1 MHAHGLADSRTKAPG
16 NHKKLKSQT
25 SLNQHLLVEIMNNYQ
40 IISLI
45 ISGIAALGTVGATV
59 VALYLSNRQE
69 KVNLK
74 ASVYKAVITG
84 GPLPWPEQIAFSI
97 TNRSKFPVQID
108 EFGWTLPKSP
118 RCLCMMLNPTGLL
131 LNGASRFQYPFS
143 IEPGKRVL
151 LYMPWEKFESNLKD
165 LASNDSDGIY
175 HREVIKNRIKFYIST
190 PRADKNILFNLD
202 KKIMDTFI
210 KSLEIKDKETNPT
223 KA

>member
-1 MHAHGLADSRTKAPG
+1 M
-16 NHKKLKSQT
+16 
-25 SLNQHLLVEIMNNYQ
+25 ECYQ

-74 ASVYKAVITG
+74 VSVYNAVITG

-108 EFGWTLPKSP
+108 GFGRALPKSP
-118 RCLCMMLNPTGLL
+118 RYTCLMIDPSGLS
-131 LNGASRFQYPFS
+131 LNGSSRALFPIS
-143 IEPGKRVL
+143 IESGKRAL
-151 LYMPWEKFESNLKD
+151 FYMPWEKFEKSLRY
-165 LASNDSDGIY
+165 LASNDIDGIY
-175 HREVIKNRIKFYIST
+175 HQEVLKNRIKFYIST
-190 PRADKNILFNLD
+190 PRVDKNILFDLD

-210 KSLEIKDKETNPT
+210 ESLEKK
-223 KA
+223 